1 MSLHTQV
8 LTIFQILC
16 LCPPSPTQCCQLV
29 LVSTCW
35 PGAGDT
41 QRPVPGQRYVSW
53 VQCTWASPVHSA
65 TGIISFE
72 SRHSILSKNI
82 YCSLLENIIT
92 NLGKSF
98 LVFCSKSERLS
109 ETCGDIREPKSLK
122 IEIDLVFL
130 LLSKILYLSLPKM
143 PTIRTLTPQ
152 SIVVTGCI
160 LNLVLQKYTHVTAS
174 QMWAINAPTAIT
186 IITSEK
192 SVPRVFARPARGR

>member
-16 LCPPSPTQCCQLV
+16 LCPPSPAQCCQLV

-41 QRPVPGQRYVSW
+41 QRPVPGQRHVSW

-65 TGIISFE
+65 TALVSLQ
-72 SRHSILSKNI
+72 SRHSILSKTI

-130 LLSKILYLSLPKM
+130 LLSKILFLLTKNANYQNIDTPEYCCYWLHFESCFAKIYTCHSLANVGNKC
-143 PTIRTLTPQ
+143 
-152 SIVVTGCI
+152 SNGD
-160 LNLVLQKYTHVTAS
+160 NYHY
-174 QMWAINAPTAIT
+174 
-186 IITSEK
+186 
-192 SVPRVFARPARGR
+192 F